1 MPNAKNR
8 LTIAIALGL
17 SGLTALAAAAAVGG
31 LNRPAASADASV
43 GAPALQRAALPIPP
57 ANAMSCCTRRRR

>member
-31 LNRPAASADASV
+31 LNRPAALDH
-43 GAPALQRAALPIPP
+43 
-57 ANAMSCCTRRRR
+57 